1 VTALATKLLRH
12 RAGPS
17 VATLLALTVGVLILV
32 AMGTLVESGLRYRPE
47 PQLYRNA
54 DVVVAHR
61 DISYTSKEFGG
72 DTTTTSV
79 TLPDGGTVDAGLVGR
94 IRRVPGVAA
103 VAGDDRIILDSPSAV
118 GHGFSAYAFAGRAIS
133 AGVPPRADD
142 EVLADTRLGVAPGRR
157 IDLTVAGVRRSYVV
171 SGVADTG
178 AADVFFTDAQAARLS
193 AHPGRF
199 DAIGVLAA
207 PGADVVEGVRR
218 IASAAG
224 VTAYAGEQRGAAEQ
238 SAGLVAKSFLVEAGA
253 SFGGYV
259 VMLIVFV
266 VAGTIGLSVRHRRRD
281 LALLRAVAATPGQL
295 RRMLM
300 AETALLG
307 LVAAIVGV
315 PSGLIAAR
323 WVHGQMID
331 RGFIPAGFPLATGWL
346 AALSAVVIALLVA
359 VLAAL
364 IAGRRI
370 TRIRPIEALGE
381 AAVEPKHSGKVR
393 LVSGLVTMMGAATAG
408 GFTASVSGATV
419 ALTAA
424 VGMLYLF
431 VTAVAL
437 LAPWINAFAARLLTP
452 MLSRLWQSSGYLAG
466 KNLRANAQG
475 MATVLTA
482 LVLSVGFGGS
492 VWFLQNN
499 LERQTTTQAREGT
512 LADRVVL
519 GAGGDAAAQIR
530 ALDGVSAATGIR
542 HTSVVVTSFGGIET
556 ATAQAV
562 DPAGLTETTDL
573 GVTSGRL
580 ADLSH
585 PGTVAVSVMQA
596 SSSGWHVG
604 SRAHLWL
611 GDGAPADLT
620 VVAIYQRGLGFAD
633 VTLAKQTVA
642 GHLPR
647 NADDEVLVRAAAPG
661 AATPGAATPG
671 AAAPGAAAGP
681 GAEAP
686 ALAAGAGSVAG
697 SASGA
702 DAALAAWGAAHP
714 GSTVVD
720 AAARTRLLG
729 NDLAIGAWLNK
740 LLIGVMVAYAALA
753 AATTMVMAA
762 LARRRELAL
771 LQLVGVTRR
780 QVRRMVHAEQ
790 AGLLGAAVLL
800 GSAIAALTLGAI
812 MRALTGSPIPYVPPL
827 GAAAVLGGVTLLAL
841 VTTIWPVRRLLRT
854 PPTDNIGIKE

>member
-1 VTALATKLLRH
+1 VIALATKLLRH

-32 AMGTLVESGLRYRPE
+32 AMGTLVESGLRYKPQ
-47 PQLYRNA
+47 PQLFRNA
-54 DVVVAHR
+54 DVVVAQR
-61 DISYTSKEFGG
+61 DITYTSKEFGG

-94 IRRVPGVAA
+94 IRQVPGVAA

-118 GHGFSAYAFAGRAIS
+118 GHGLSAYAFAGRAIS
-133 AGVPPRADD
+133 AGVPPKADD
-142 EVLADTRLGVAPGRR
+142 EVLADSRLGLAPGRR
-157 IDLTVAGVRRSYVV
+157 IDLTVAGVGRSYVV

-178 AADVFFTDAQAARLS
+178 TAQVFFTDAQAARLS
-193 AHPGRF
+193 ARPGRF

-207 PGADVVEGVRR
+207 PGADITAGVEQ

-224 VTAYAGEQRGAAEQ
+224 VKAYAGEERGAAEQ
-238 SAGLVAKSFLVEAGA
+238 SAGLVAKSFLIGAGA

-315 PSGLIAAR
+315 PTGLIAAR
-323 WVHGQMID
+323 WVHSQMID
-331 RGFIPAGFPLATGWL
+331 RGFIPAGFPLAAGGL
-346 AALSAVVIALLVA
+346 ASLSAVVIALLVA

-381 AAVEPKHSGKVR
+381 VAVEPKQSGRVR
-393 LVSGLVTMMGAATAG
+393 LGFGLVTMLGAGTAG
-408 GFTASVSGATV
+408 GFTAALGGATA
-419 ALTAA
+419 ALAAA

-431 VTAVAL
+431 VIAVAL
-437 LAPWINAFAARLLTP
+437 LAPWINAFAARLLAP
-452 MLSRLWQSSGYLAG
+452 ALARLWQSSGYLAG

-499 LERQTTTQAREGT
+499 LERQTTTQAAAGT

-519 GAGGDAAAQIR
+519 GSGGDAAAQIR
-530 ALDGVSAATGIR
+530 SLNGVTAATGIR
-542 HTSVVVTSFGGIET
+542 HTSVVVTALDGIET

-562 DPAGLTETTDL
+562 DPAGLTSTTDL
-573 GVTSGRL
+573 GVTSGNL
-580 ADLSH
+580 ADLGS
-585 PGTVAVSVMQA
+585 PGTVAVSAMQA
-596 SSSGWHVG
+596 SSSSWHVG
-604 SRAHLWL
+604 SRAHVWL
-611 GDGAPADLT
+611 GDGTPADLT
-620 VVAIYQRGLGFAD
+620 VVAIYKRGLGFAD
-633 VTLAKQTVA
+633 VTLSKQTVA
-642 GHLPR
+642 NHLPR
-647 NADDEVLVRAAAPG
+647 DADDEVLVRT
-661 AATPGAATPG
+661 ATPG
-671 AAAPGAAAGP
+671 
-681 GAEAP
+681 
-686 ALAAGAGSVAG
+686 AG

-702 DAALAAWGAAHP
+702 GSVTGSVTDSGADAALRAWIAAHP
-714 GSTVVD
+714 GTTVVD
-720 AAARTRLLG
+720 AAARTRQLS

-740 LLIGVMVAYAALA
+740 LLIGVMVGYAALA

-780 QVRRMVHAEQ
+780 QIRRMVHAEQ
-790 AGLLGAAVLL
+790 AGLLGVAVLL
-800 GSAIAALTLGAI
+800 GASIAALTLGAI

-827 GAAAVLGGVTLLAL
+827 GAVTVLGGVTLLAL
-841 VTTIWPVRRLLRT
+841 VTTIWPVRRLLHT